1 MRASIS
7 DLTTLAL
14 VVASTTGALGGL
26 ARIKARSIWDAAKET
41 KANIAEKLVFDALDI
56 DKATTC
62 LSELA
67 TSSDGER
74 ANTPIEVLG
83 AYVVK
88 ERVKRH
94 LATLFA
100 GVVAGLGVVDEDKEE
115 EEEEERQKTVA
126 AAQELGGHVEELG
139 RTFERAWKLTS
150 DDEVCSL
157 SFDAEDA
164 DSEIRALLVALSLY
178 RRLFADAHN
187 DECGPFSSSLLS
199 PPPSPSNKASVERGC
214 MLLSLRKVLGSKVF
228 EDEAM
233 CLEDARDRVV
243 DMIVDVERRERGSP
257 TP

>member
-1 MRASIS
+1 MDASLS

-14 VVASTTGALGGL
+14 VVASTTGALGAL

-41 KANIAEKLVFDALDI
+41 KANIAEKLVFDTLDI
-56 DKATTC
+56 DEAAVC
-62 LSELA
+62 LSKLA
-67 TSSDGER
+67 FSSHDER
-74 ANTPIEVLG
+74 AYTPIEVLG
-83 AYVVK
+83 AYVIK

-94 LATLFA
+94 LAALFA
-100 GVVAGLGVVDEDKEE
+100 GVVAGPGIVDEDKEE
-115 EEEEERQKTVA
+115 EEEEERRKTVV

-139 RTFERAWKLTS
+139 RTFERAWKLSS

-178 RRLFADAHN
+178 RQLFSDAHN
-187 DECGPFSSSLLS
+187 DGCGLFSSSLLS

-214 MLLSLRKVLGSKVF
+214 MLLSLRKVLGSRVF
-228 EDEAM
+228 EDEAI
-233 CLEDARDRVV
+233 CLEDTRDRVV

-257 TP
+257 MP